1 MVTTLG
7 YAFEG
12 QSNFNASIGNWNT
25 AQVTRMNYMFNSAS
39 AFNQDIGGWNTE
51 KVTSMYRMFIRAS
64 AFNQD
69 IGGWNTEKVTD
80 MISMFALASAFNQD
94 IGSWNTVASD
104 GIWDGMFASRLCVQP
119 RHRELGHVA
128 SDTIMN
134 GVCLLPLRAFNQD
147 IGSWNTAQVTDM
159 KRDVSIAPLRLIKT
173 FAVWDTSKVTNMI
186 DMLKEATAFQ
196 AKFTCSSVTSGP
208 PSSCSNRAWPYCA
221 TCSTTETSKCATC
234 RTGYSL
240 SDGLCL
246 SACHAALTDSNVSQ
260 LPLRV
265 VLVKVNKPRKMVCA
279 RLTVLRVAMERC
291 LTGT

>member
-1 MVTTLG
+1 
-7 YAFEG
+7 
-12 QSNFNASIGNWNT
+12 
-25 AQVTRMNYMFNSAS
+25 MF
-39 AFNQDIGGWNTE
+39 D
-51 KVTSMYRMFIRAS
+51 RAS

-69 IGGWNTEKVTD
+69 IGNWDTSQVTI
-80 MISMFALASAFNQD
+80 MNSMFSSASAFNQD
-94 IGSWNTVASD
+94 IGSWNTSQVTDMSK
-104 GIWDGMFASRLCVQP
+104 MFY
-119 RHRELGHVA
+119 
-128 SDTIMN
+128 
-134 GVCLLPLRAFNQD
+134 RATSFNQD
-147 IGSWNTAQVTDM
+147 ISNWNTT
-159 KRDVSIAPLRLIKT
+159 
-173 FAVWDTSKVTNMI
+173 KVTNMI

-196 AKFTCSSVTSGP
+196 SKFTCLSVTSGP
-208 PSSCSNRAWPYCA
+208 PSSCTMCVAYCA